1 MMTGEELKLLEEF
14 SFGDLLR
21 KVKAETQLNF
31 KQIAELSGIP
41 YKDLYKYARCKHLKP
56 NLVEF
61 YKFMNYLETS
71 ADEFLLEIIGRDT
84 EIAEIRHYAAQ
95 LKPLEK
101 ELLDQLAKLDETQRN
116 QFINKTL
123 PVLERLIKNK

>member
-1 MMTGEELKLLEEF
+1 M
-14 SFGDLLR
+14 S
-21 KVKAETQLNF
+21 
-31 KQIAELSGIP
+31 
-41 YKDLYKYARCKHLKP
+41 KDLYKYARCKHLKP

-101 ELLDQLAKLDETQRN
+101 ELLDQLAQLDEAQRN

-123 PVLERLIKNK
+123 PVLKLLIKNK

>member
-31 KQIAELSGIP
+31 KQIAWLSGIP
-41 YKDLYKYARCKHLKP
+41 YKDLYKYASCKHRKP

-123 PVLERLIKNK
+123 PVLELLIKNK